1 MLTLGIETSC
11 DETAAAVVENGRK
24 ILSSCISSSI
34 QLHSKFGG
42 IVPEIASRFHLEYIM
57 PVAQA
62 AFKKAGI
69 KLADIDLIAVTYTPG
84 LVGSLL
90 VGLSFA
96 KALSFALNKPYV
108 GINHI
113 HAHMFSAFL
122 EKQSFRFPFIGLV
135 VSGGHT
141 TLAYVSDFN
150 KIKIIGQTRDDAAG
164 EAFDKVAKI
173 LELGY
178 PGGPQIDRLAQTI
191 NASPYKFS
199 CARLEDTLDF
209 SFSGIKT
216 DVLYTVQK
224 LKKKSKLIKAQ
235 IAYSF
240 QKEVIDIIAAKTIA
254 AGNRFH
260 VNILSVGGGVACNR
274 YLRQKLSELG
284 TREKA
289 KVLLSKPEFCID
301 NGAMIA
307 SLGYFLYKKGARSK
321 YSLTAVS
328 TNR

>member
-11 DETAAAVVENGRK
+11 DETAAAVVKNGNK
-24 ILSSCISSSI
+24 ILSSRISSSVH
-34 QLHSKFGG
+34 LHSKFGG
-42 IVPEIASRFHLEYIM
+42 IIPEIASRFHLEYIM
-57 PVAQA
+57 PVTQA
-62 AFKKAGI
+62 ALKKAKV
-69 KLADIDLIAVTYTPG
+69 KLADINLIAVTYTPG

-96 KALSFALNKPYV
+96 KSLSFALNKPYI

-122 EKQSFRFPFIGLV
+122 EKQNFRFPFIGLV

-141 TLAYVSDFN
+141 SLAYVSDFN

-173 LELGY
+173 LGLGY
-178 PGGPQIDRLAQTI
+178 PGGPRIDRLAQTI
-191 NASPYKFS
+191 DKSPYKFS
-199 CARLEDTLDF
+199 CAHLEDTLDF

-224 LKKKSKLIKAQ
+224 LKKKTKLINAQ
-235 IAYSF
+235 IAYAF
-240 QKEVIDIIAAKTIA
+240 QKEIIDLIAAKAIA
-254 AGNRFH
+254 ACKRFH
-260 VNILSVGGGVACNR
+260 IKILSVGGGVACNR
-274 YLRQKLSELG
+274 YLRQQLLEQG
-284 TREKA
+284 MEEKV

-301 NGAMIA
+301 NAAMIA
-307 SLGYFLYKKGARSK
+307 ALGHFLHKKGARSK